1 MMRGP
6 GIDAFSPALLRLQ
19 ERPPSPLPRALLALM
34 LLLCAALGGWSALG
48 RLDVVAVAQGRLV
61 PLSYV
66 KVVQPADGGIV
77 RDILVREGQTVRAGQ
92 VLARMDAAVAEADR
106 RRMERDRDGL
116 ELQLRRID
124 AELRNAPVHRR
135 PDDPEAL
142 WRETSEQHRA
152 ALDALADAVAAER
165 AVLAKATHER
175 AAAMAQAERLRAVL
189 DSAREEESAWRELQH
204 GGYAG
209 RLQADEKRHRREE
222 AERAL
227 DAQRHAVAA
236 ATQAVEHSERS
247 LQQLASGQR
256 VKLTQER
263 TEARAALDRL
273 TQELAKHGVHR
284 SLLELRAPQDGV
296 VKELATH
303 TPGAVVAP
311 GTVLMTLVPLGEA
324 LRAEVWVSNEDIGFV
339 RPGQAVQLKLAAY
352 PFHKYGLLEGVVATV
367 SVDATEA
374 GEPGGLSAG
383 HRSAVHRYRALV
395 DAKRQSLVFEGTELP
410 LTAGMLV
417 DAEMQL
423 GSRSVLEYVLS
434 PVRKAFREAGRER

>member
-1 MMRGP
+1 MMRAGT
-6 GIDAFSPALLRLQ
+6 DTFSPALLRLQ

-66 KVVQPADGGIV
+66 QVVQPADGGIV
-77 RDILVREGQTVRAGQ
+77 RDILVREGQAVRAGQ
-92 VLARMDAAVAEADR
+92 VLARMDAALAEADR

-124 AELRNAPVHRR
+124 AELRNVPVHRR
-135 PDDPEAL
+135 PGDPEAL
-142 WRETSEQHRA
+142 WRETLEQHRA
-152 ALDALADAVAAER
+152 ALDALADAVSAER

-175 AAAMAQAERLRAVL
+175 AAAIAQAERLRAVL
-189 DSAREEESAWRELQH
+189 DSAREEELAWRELQH

-209 RLQADEKRHRREE
+209 RLQADEKQHRREE

-227 DAQRHAVAA
+227 DSQRHAVAA
-236 ATQAVEHSERS
+236 ATQAVEHSERR
-247 LQQLASGQR
+247 LQQIVSGQR

-273 TQELAKHGVHR
+273 TQELAKQGVQQ

-311 GTVLMTLVPLGEA
+311 GTVLMTLVPLGED

-339 RPGQAVQLKLAAY
+339 RPGQPVQLKLAAY
-352 PFHKYGLLEGVVATV
+352 PFHKYGLLEGVVSTV
-367 SVDATEA
+367 SVDATDAAEA
-374 GEPGGLSAG
+374 GGVAATRRG
-383 HRSAVHRYRALV
+383 AVHRYRALV
-395 DAKRQSLVFEGTELP
+395 DVTRQSLEFEGAELP

-434 PVRKAFREAGRER
+434 PVRKAFREAGHER

>member
-1 MMRGP
+1 MMRNAAM
-6 GIDAFSPALLRLQ
+6 DAFSPALLRLQ
-19 ERPPSPLPRALLALM
+19 ERPPSPLPRVLLALV
-34 LLLCAALGGWSALG
+34 AALCVALGAWSTLG

-61 PLSYV
+61 PQSYV
-66 KVVQPADGGIV
+66 KVVQPVEGGIV
-77 RDILVREGQTVRAGQ
+77 REILVREGEAVRAGQ
-92 VLARMDAAVAEADR
+92 VLARMDAARAEADR
-106 RRMERDRDGL
+106 QRLQRDRDGL

-124 AELRNAPVHRR
+124 AELRNAPVQKR
-135 PDDPEAL
+135 PGDPEAL
-142 WRETSEQHRA
+142 WRETQERHRA
-152 ALDALADAVAAER
+152 ALAALADAVAAEQ
-165 AVLAKATHER
+165 AVLAKVTHER
-175 AAAMAQAERLRAVL
+175 GAAIAQSERLRAVL
-189 DSAREEESAWRELQH
+189 DSARAEESAWRELQH

-236 ATQAVEHSERS
+236 ASQAVEHSERR
-247 LQQLASGQR
+247 LQQLVSGER

-263 TEARAALDRL
+263 TELRAALDRI
-273 TQELAKHGVHR
+273 TQELAKHGFTQ
-284 SLLELRAPQDGV
+284 SLLELRAPQDGI

-311 GTVLMTLVPLGEA
+311 GTVLMTLVPLGET

-339 RPGQAVQLKLAAY
+339 RPGQPVQIKLAAY
-352 PFHKYGLLEGVVATV
+352 PFHKYGLLEGVVSTV
-367 SVDATEA
+367 SVDATEP

-383 HRSAVHRYRALV
+383 HRGAVHRYRALV
-395 DAKRQSLVFEGTELP
+395 DVKRQSLGYEGTELP

-423 GSRSVLEYVLS
+423 GSRSVLEYILS

>member
-1 MMRGP
+1 MMRNP
-6 GIDAFSPALLRLQ
+6 GMDAFSPALLRLQ
-19 ERPPSPLPRALLALM
+19 ERPPSPLPRVLLALVVM
-34 LLLCAALGGWSALG
+34 LCAALGGWSALG

-66 KVVQPADGGIV
+66 QVVQPADGGIV
-77 RDILVREGQTVRAGQ
+77 RDILVREGQTVRAGE
-92 VLARMDAAVAEADR
+92 VLARMDAAMAEADR

-124 AELRNAPVHRR
+124 AELHNAPVQRR
-135 PDDPEAL
+135 PGDPEAL
-142 WRETSEQHRA
+142 WRETREQHRA
-152 ALDALADAVAAER
+152 ALDALADALAAER
-165 AVLAKATHER
+165 AVLAKTTHER
-175 AAAMAQAERLRAVL
+175 AAALAQVERLRAVL
-189 DSAREEESAWRELQH
+189 DNAREEEAAWRELQH

-209 RLQADEKRHRREE
+209 RLQAEEKRHRREE

-227 DAQRHAVAA
+227 DAQRHTVAA
-236 ATQAVEHSERS
+236 ATQAVEHSERR

-256 VKLTQER
+256 VRLTQER
-263 TEARAALDRL
+263 TEVRAALDRL
-273 TQELAKHGVHR
+273 TQELAKHGVQQ
-284 SLLELRAPQDGV
+284 SLLDLRAPQDGV

-311 GTVLMTLVPLGEA
+311 GAVLMTLVPLGEA

-339 RPGQAVQLKLAAY
+339 RPGQPVQLKLAAY
-352 PFHKYGLLEGVVATV
+352 PFHKYGLLAGVVSTV

-374 GEPGGLSAG
+374 SDAGGVAAG
-383 HRSAVHRYRALV
+383 RRGAIHRYRALV
-395 DAKRQSLVFEGTELP
+395 DVERQSLGFEGTELP

-423 GSRSVLEYVLS
+423 GSRTVLEYLLS